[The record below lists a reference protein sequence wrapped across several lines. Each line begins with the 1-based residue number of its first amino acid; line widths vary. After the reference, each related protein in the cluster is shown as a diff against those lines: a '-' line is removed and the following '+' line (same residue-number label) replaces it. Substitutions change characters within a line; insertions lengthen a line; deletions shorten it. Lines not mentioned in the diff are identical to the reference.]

1 MNNHGSTRDASAKET
16 AGWLEA
22 AIAWEVCAS
31 LHRKFCKGKDA
42 LFSTRQADYVRH
54 AEDARKKAQERPDA
68 DEIAV
73 ENYKAKWD
81 AELGRTAMKFV
92 DRAGDVHPGIDG
104 ADRICA
110 EFYKAMC
117 EVIERMPH
125 VQKMSSRTEQ
135 DNEEQ
140 PSVRPTRSLL
150 SPAEQQWI
158 LASPVAISVLMDA
171 IDLNHSKAASVME
184 SDEIPPWPPKRYKEL
199 KALGRSIVARDPDCF
214 EPEVLRTFGFQNQKS
229 PTSSY
234 EELLA
239 AAEESRKTSRELLNA
254 QAKTLN
260 GKWIPID
267 PSWVEPFE
275 TALKAQE
282 RLYAA
287 IDAARASKVGA
298 LVAAKQCL
306 EMGESFRA
314 LRRVVNL
321 LLEARRNLSPE
332 DHELRDQIDRLLRG
346 DAASSTQ
353 GQ

>member
-54 AEDARKKAQERPDA
+54 AEDARKKVQERPSTE
-68 DEIAV
+68 EIAV

-92 DRAGDVHPGIDG
+92 DRAGDLHPGIDD
-104 ADRICA
+104 ADAICA

-117 EVIERMPH
+117 ETIERMPH
-125 VQKMSSRTEQ
+125 IQKMSHSSAREEKAPLTEAYEKLLEAAKESREAGQ
-135 DNEEQ
+135 
-140 PSVRPTRSLL
+140 SLL
-150 SPAEQQWI
+150 S
-158 LASPVAISVLMDA
+158 
-171 IDLNHSKAASVME
+171 
-184 SDEIPPWPPKRYKEL
+184 
-199 KALGRSIVARDPDCF
+199 
-214 EPEVLRTFGFQNQKS
+214 
-229 PTSSY
+229 
-234 EELLA
+234 
-239 AAEESRKTSRELLNA
+239 A

-260 GKWIPID
+260 GKSIPID

-275 TALKAQE
+275 EALE

-287 IDAARASKVGA
+287 IDYASAA
-298 LVAAKQCL
+298 
-306 EMGESFRA
+306 
-314 LRRVVNL
+314 
-321 LLEARRNLSPE
+321 
-332 DHELRDQIDRLLRG
+332 
-346 DAASSTQ
+346 Q

>member
-54 AEDARKKAQERPDA
+54 AEDARKKVQERPSTE
-68 DEIAV
+68 EIAV

-92 DRAGDVHPGIDG
+92 DRAGDVHPGIDD
-104 ADRICA
+104 ADAICA

-117 EVIERMPH
+117 ETIERMPH
-125 VQKMSSRTEQ
+125 IQKMSHSSAREEKAPLTEAYEKLLEAAKESREAGQ
-135 DNEEQ
+135 
-140 PSVRPTRSLL
+140 SLL
-150 SPAEQQWI
+150 S
-158 LASPVAISVLMDA
+158 
-171 IDLNHSKAASVME
+171 
-184 SDEIPPWPPKRYKEL
+184 
-199 KALGRSIVARDPDCF
+199 
-214 EPEVLRTFGFQNQKS
+214 
-229 PTSSY
+229 
-234 EELLA
+234 
-239 AAEESRKTSRELLNA
+239 A

-260 GKWIPID
+260 GKSIPID

-275 TALKAQE
+275 EAVE

-287 IDAARASKVGA
+287 IDYVRAA
-298 LVAAKQCL
+298 
-306 EMGESFRA
+306 
-314 LRRVVNL
+314 
-321 LLEARRNLSPE
+321 
-332 DHELRDQIDRLLRG
+332 
-346 DAASSTQ
+346 Q

>member
-54 AEDARKKAQERPDA
+54 AEDARKKVQERPSTE
-68 DEIAV
+68 EIAV

-92 DRAGDVHPGIDG
+92 DRAGDVHPGIDD
-104 ADRICA
+104 ADRICE

-117 EVIERMPH
+117 EVLERMPH
-125 VQKMSSRTEQ
+125 IQKMSHSSAREEKAPLTE
-135 DNEEQ
+135 
-140 PSVRPTRSLL
+140 
-150 SPAEQQWI
+150 A
-158 LASPVAISVLMDA
+158 
-171 IDLNHSKAASVME
+171 
-184 SDEIPPWPPKRYKEL
+184 
-199 KALGRSIVARDPDCF
+199 
-214 EPEVLRTFGFQNQKS
+214 
-229 PTSSY
+229 Y
-234 EELLA
+234 EKLLA
-239 AAEESRKTSRELLNA
+239 AAKESREANQVLLSA

-260 GKWIPID
+260 GKSIPID

-275 TALKAQE
+275 EAVE

-287 IDAARASKVGA
+287 IDYVRAA
-298 LVAAKQCL
+298 
-306 EMGESFRA
+306 
-314 LRRVVNL
+314 
-321 LLEARRNLSPE
+321 
-332 DHELRDQIDRLLRG
+332 
-346 DAASSTQ
+346 Q

>member
-92 DRAGDVHPGIDG
+92 DRAGDVHPGIDD
-104 ADRICA
+104 ADAICA

-117 EVIERMPH
+117 ETIERMPH
-125 VQKMSSRTEQ
+125 IQKMSHSSAREEKAPLTEAYEKLLEAAKESREAGQ
-135 DNEEQ
+135 
-140 PSVRPTRSLL
+140 SLL
-150 SPAEQQWI
+150 S
-158 LASPVAISVLMDA
+158 
-171 IDLNHSKAASVME
+171 
-184 SDEIPPWPPKRYKEL
+184 
-199 KALGRSIVARDPDCF
+199 
-214 EPEVLRTFGFQNQKS
+214 
-229 PTSSY
+229 
-234 EELLA
+234 
-239 AAEESRKTSRELLNA
+239 A

-260 GKWIPID
+260 GKSIPID

-275 TALKAQE
+275 EALE

-287 IDAARASKVGA
+287 IDHARAA
-298 LVAAKQCL
+298 
-306 EMGESFRA
+306 
-314 LRRVVNL
+314 
-321 LLEARRNLSPE
+321 
-332 DHELRDQIDRLLRG
+332 
-346 DAASSTQ
+346 Q

>member
-54 AEDARKKAQERPDA
+54 AEDARKKVQERPSTE
-68 DEIAV
+68 EIAV

-92 DRAGDVHPGIDG
+92 DRAGDVHPGIDD
-104 ADRICA
+104 ADAICA

-117 EVIERMPH
+117 ETIERMPH
-125 VQKMSSRTEQ
+125 IQKMSHSSAREEKAPLTEAYEKLLEAAKESREAGQ
-135 DNEEQ
+135 
-140 PSVRPTRSLL
+140 SLL
-150 SPAEQQWI
+150 S
-158 LASPVAISVLMDA
+158 
-171 IDLNHSKAASVME
+171 
-184 SDEIPPWPPKRYKEL
+184 
-199 KALGRSIVARDPDCF
+199 
-214 EPEVLRTFGFQNQKS
+214 
-229 PTSSY
+229 
-234 EELLA
+234 
-239 AAEESRKTSRELLNA
+239 A

-260 GKWIPID
+260 GKSIPID

-275 TALKAQE
+275 EALE

-287 IDAARASKVGA
+287 IDYVRAA
-298 LVAAKQCL
+298 
-306 EMGESFRA
+306 
-314 LRRVVNL
+314 
-321 LLEARRNLSPE
+321 
-332 DHELRDQIDRLLRG
+332 
-346 DAASSTQ
+346 Q

>member
-54 AEDARKKAQERPDA
+54 AEDARKKVQERPSTE
-68 DEIAV
+68 EIAV

-92 DRAGDVHPGIDG
+92 DRAGDLHPGIDD
-104 ADRICA
+104 ADAICA

-117 EVIERMPH
+117 ETIERMPH
-125 VQKMSSRTEQ
+125 IQKMSHSSAREEKAPLTEAYEKLLEAAKESREAGQ
-135 DNEEQ
+135 
-140 PSVRPTRSLL
+140 SLL
-150 SPAEQQWI
+150 S
-158 LASPVAISVLMDA
+158 
-171 IDLNHSKAASVME
+171 
-184 SDEIPPWPPKRYKEL
+184 
-199 KALGRSIVARDPDCF
+199 
-214 EPEVLRTFGFQNQKS
+214 
-229 PTSSY
+229 
-234 EELLA
+234 
-239 AAEESRKTSRELLNA
+239 A

-260 GKWIPID
+260 GKSIPID

-275 TALKAQE
+275 EALE

-287 IDAARASKVGA
+287 IDYVRAA
-298 LVAAKQCL
+298 
-306 EMGESFRA
+306 
-314 LRRVVNL
+314 
-321 LLEARRNLSPE
+321 
-332 DHELRDQIDRLLRG
+332 
-346 DAASSTQ
+346 Q

>member
-92 DRAGDVHPGIDG
+92 DRAGDVHPGIDD
-104 ADRICA
+104 ADAICA

-117 EVIERMPH
+117 ETIERMPH
-125 VQKMSSRTEQ
+125 IQKMSHSSAREEKAPLTEAYEKLLEAAKESGEAGQ
-135 DNEEQ
+135 
-140 PSVRPTRSLL
+140 SLL
-150 SPAEQQWI
+150 S
-158 LASPVAISVLMDA
+158 
-171 IDLNHSKAASVME
+171 
-184 SDEIPPWPPKRYKEL
+184 
-199 KALGRSIVARDPDCF
+199 
-214 EPEVLRTFGFQNQKS
+214 
-229 PTSSY
+229 
-234 EELLA
+234 
-239 AAEESRKTSRELLNA
+239 A

-260 GKWIPID
+260 GKSIPID

-275 TALKAQE
+275 AALE

-287 IDAARASKVGA
+287 IDYASAA
-298 LVAAKQCL
+298 
-306 EMGESFRA
+306 
-314 LRRVVNL
+314 
-321 LLEARRNLSPE
+321 
-332 DHELRDQIDRLLRG
+332 
-346 DAASSTQ
+346 Q

>member
-42 LFSTRQADYVRH
+42 LFSTGQADYVRH

-92 DRAGDVHPGIDG
+92 DRAGDVHPGIDD
-104 ADRICA
+104 ADAICA

-117 EVIERMPH
+117 ETIERMPH
-125 VQKMSSRTEQ
+125 IQKMSHSSAREEKAPLTEAYEKLLEAAKESREAGQ
-135 DNEEQ
+135 
-140 PSVRPTRSLL
+140 SLL
-150 SPAEQQWI
+150 S
-158 LASPVAISVLMDA
+158 
-171 IDLNHSKAASVME
+171 
-184 SDEIPPWPPKRYKEL
+184 
-199 KALGRSIVARDPDCF
+199 
-214 EPEVLRTFGFQNQKS
+214 
-229 PTSSY
+229 
-234 EELLA
+234 
-239 AAEESRKTSRELLNA
+239 A

-260 GKWIPID
+260 GKSIPID

-275 TALKAQE
+275 EALE

-287 IDAARASKVGA
+287 IDYARAA
-298 LVAAKQCL
+298 
-306 EMGESFRA
+306 
-314 LRRVVNL
+314 
-321 LLEARRNLSPE
+321 
-332 DHELRDQIDRLLRG
+332 
-346 DAASSTQ
+346 Q

>member
-92 DRAGDVHPGIDG
+92 DRAGDLHPGIDD
-104 ADRICA
+104 ADAICA

-117 EVIERMPH
+117 ETLERMPH
-125 VQKMSSRTEQ
+125 IQKMSHSSAREEKAPLTEAYEKLLEAAKESREAGQ
-135 DNEEQ
+135 
-140 PSVRPTRSLL
+140 SLL
-150 SPAEQQWI
+150 S
-158 LASPVAISVLMDA
+158 
-171 IDLNHSKAASVME
+171 
-184 SDEIPPWPPKRYKEL
+184 
-199 KALGRSIVARDPDCF
+199 
-214 EPEVLRTFGFQNQKS
+214 
-229 PTSSY
+229 
-234 EELLA
+234 
-239 AAEESRKTSRELLNA
+239 A

-260 GKWIPID
+260 GKSIPID

-275 TALKAQE
+275 EAVE

-287 IDAARASKVGA
+287 IDYVRAA
-298 LVAAKQCL
+298 
-306 EMGESFRA
+306 
-314 LRRVVNL
+314 
-321 LLEARRNLSPE
+321 
-332 DHELRDQIDRLLRG
+332 
-346 DAASSTQ
+346 Q

>member
-54 AEDARKKAQERPDA
+54 AEDARKKVQERPSTE
-68 DEIAV
+68 EIAV

-92 DRAGDVHPGIDG
+92 DRAGDLHPGIDD
-104 ADRICA
+104 ADAICA

-117 EVIERMPH
+117 ETIERMPH
-125 VQKMSSRTEQ
+125 IQKMSHSSAREEKAPLTEAYEKLLEAAKESREAGQ
-135 DNEEQ
+135 
-140 PSVRPTRSLL
+140 SLL
-150 SPAEQQWI
+150 S
-158 LASPVAISVLMDA
+158 
-171 IDLNHSKAASVME
+171 
-184 SDEIPPWPPKRYKEL
+184 
-199 KALGRSIVARDPDCF
+199 
-214 EPEVLRTFGFQNQKS
+214 
-229 PTSSY
+229 
-234 EELLA
+234 
-239 AAEESRKTSRELLNA
+239 A

-260 GKWIPID
+260 GKSIPID

-275 TALKAQE
+275 EALE

-287 IDAARASKVGA
+287 IDYARAA
-298 LVAAKQCL
+298 
-306 EMGESFRA
+306 
-314 LRRVVNL
+314 
-321 LLEARRNLSPE
+321 
-332 DHELRDQIDRLLRG
+332 
-346 DAASSTQ
+346 Q

>member
-54 AEDARKKAQERPDA
+54 AEDARKKVQERPSTE
-68 DEIAV
+68 EIAV

-92 DRAGDVHPGIDG
+92 DRAGDLHPGIDD
-104 ADRICA
+104 ADAICA

-117 EVIERMPH
+117 ETIERMPH
-125 VQKMSSRTEQ
+125 IQKMSHSSAREEKAPLTEAYEKLLEAAKESREAGQ
-135 DNEEQ
+135 
-140 PSVRPTRSLL
+140 SLL
-150 SPAEQQWI
+150 S
-158 LASPVAISVLMDA
+158 
-171 IDLNHSKAASVME
+171 
-184 SDEIPPWPPKRYKEL
+184 
-199 KALGRSIVARDPDCF
+199 
-214 EPEVLRTFGFQNQKS
+214 
-229 PTSSY
+229 
-234 EELLA
+234 
-239 AAEESRKTSRELLNA
+239 A

-260 GKWIPID
+260 GKSRPIE

-275 TALKAQE
+275 EALE

-287 IDAARASKVGA
+287 IDYVSAA
-298 LVAAKQCL
+298 
-306 EMGESFRA
+306 
-314 LRRVVNL
+314 
-321 LLEARRNLSPE
+321 
-332 DHELRDQIDRLLRG
+332 
-346 DAASSTQ
+346 Q

>member
-54 AEDARKKAQERPDA
+54 AEDARKKVQERPSTE
-68 DEIAV
+68 EIAV

-92 DRAGDVHPGIDG
+92 DRAGDLHPGIDD
-104 ADRICA
+104 ADAICA

-117 EVIERMPH
+117 ETIERMPH
-125 VQKMSSRTEQ
+125 IQKMSHSSAREEKAPLTE
-135 DNEEQ
+135 
-140 PSVRPTRSLL
+140 
-150 SPAEQQWI
+150 A
-158 LASPVAISVLMDA
+158 
-171 IDLNHSKAASVME
+171 
-184 SDEIPPWPPKRYKEL
+184 
-199 KALGRSIVARDPDCF
+199 
-214 EPEVLRTFGFQNQKS
+214 
-229 PTSSY
+229 Y
-234 EELLA
+234 EKLLA
-239 AAEESRKTSRELLNA
+239 AAKESREANQVLLSA

-260 GKWIPID
+260 GKSIPID

-275 TALKAQE
+275 EALE

-287 IDAARASKVGA
+287 IDYASAA
-298 LVAAKQCL
+298 
-306 EMGESFRA
+306 
-314 LRRVVNL
+314 
-321 LLEARRNLSPE
+321 
-332 DHELRDQIDRLLRG
+332 
-346 DAASSTQ
+346 Q

>member
-54 AEDARKKAQERPDA
+54 AEDARKKVQERPSTE
-68 DEIAV
+68 EIAV

-92 DRAGDVHPGIDG
+92 DRAGDLHPGIDD

-110 EFYKAMC
+110 DFYKAMC
-117 EVIERMPH
+117 ETIERMPH
-125 VQKMSSRTEQ
+125 IQKMSHSSAREEKAPLTEAYEKLLEAAKESREAGQ
-135 DNEEQ
+135 
-140 PSVRPTRSLL
+140 SLL
-150 SPAEQQWI
+150 S
-158 LASPVAISVLMDA
+158 
-171 IDLNHSKAASVME
+171 
-184 SDEIPPWPPKRYKEL
+184 
-199 KALGRSIVARDPDCF
+199 
-214 EPEVLRTFGFQNQKS
+214 
-229 PTSSY
+229 
-234 EELLA
+234 
-239 AAEESRKTSRELLNA
+239 A

-260 GKWIPID
+260 GKSIPID

-275 TALKAQE
+275 EALE

-287 IDAARASKVGA
+287 IDYARAA
-298 LVAAKQCL
+298 
-306 EMGESFRA
+306 
-314 LRRVVNL
+314 
-321 LLEARRNLSPE
+321 
-332 DHELRDQIDRLLRG
+332 
-346 DAASSTQ
+346 Q

>member
-54 AEDARKKAQERPDA
+54 AEDARKKVQERPSTE
-68 DEIAV
+68 EIAV

-92 DRAGDVHPGIDG
+92 DRAGDLHPGIDD
-104 ADRICA
+104 ADAICA

-117 EVIERMPH
+117 ETIERMPH
-125 VQKMSSRTEQ
+125 IQKMSHSSAREEKAPLTE
-135 DNEEQ
+135 
-140 PSVRPTRSLL
+140 
-150 SPAEQQWI
+150 A
-158 LASPVAISVLMDA
+158 
-171 IDLNHSKAASVME
+171 
-184 SDEIPPWPPKRYKEL
+184 
-199 KALGRSIVARDPDCF
+199 
-214 EPEVLRTFGFQNQKS
+214 
-229 PTSSY
+229 Y
-234 EELLA
+234 EKLLA
-239 AAEESRKTSRELLNA
+239 AAKESREANQVLLSA

-260 GKWIPID
+260 GKSIPIE

-275 TALKAQE
+275 EALE

-287 IDAARASKVGA
+287 IDYASAA
-298 LVAAKQCL
+298 
-306 EMGESFRA
+306 
-314 LRRVVNL
+314 
-321 LLEARRNLSPE
+321 
-332 DHELRDQIDRLLRG
+332 
-346 DAASSTQ
+346 Q

>member
-54 AEDARKKAQERPDA
+54 AEDARKKVQERPSTE
-68 DEIAV
+68 EIAV

-92 DRAGDVHPGIDG
+92 DRAGDLHPGIDD
-104 ADRICA
+104 ADAICA

-117 EVIERMPH
+117 ETLERMPH
-125 VQKMSSRTEQ
+125 IQKMSHSSAREEKAPLTEAYEKLLEAAKESREAGQ
-135 DNEEQ
+135 
-140 PSVRPTRSLL
+140 SLL
-150 SPAEQQWI
+150 S
-158 LASPVAISVLMDA
+158 
-171 IDLNHSKAASVME
+171 
-184 SDEIPPWPPKRYKEL
+184 
-199 KALGRSIVARDPDCF
+199 
-214 EPEVLRTFGFQNQKS
+214 
-229 PTSSY
+229 
-234 EELLA
+234 
-239 AAEESRKTSRELLNA
+239 A

-260 GKWIPID
+260 GKSIPID

-275 TALKAQE
+275 EALE

-287 IDAARASKVGA
+287 IDYASAA
-298 LVAAKQCL
+298 
-306 EMGESFRA
+306 
-314 LRRVVNL
+314 
-321 LLEARRNLSPE
+321 
-332 DHELRDQIDRLLRG
+332 
-346 DAASSTQ
+346 Q

>member
-54 AEDARKKAQERPDA
+54 AEDARKKVQERPDA

-92 DRAGDVHPGIDG
+92 DRAGDVHPGIDD
-104 ADRICA
+104 ADRICE

-117 EVIERMPH
+117 EVLERMPH
-125 VQKMSSRTEQ
+125 IQKMSHSSAREEKAPLTEAYEKLLEAAKESREAGQ
-135 DNEEQ
+135 
-140 PSVRPTRSLL
+140 SLL
-150 SPAEQQWI
+150 S
-158 LASPVAISVLMDA
+158 
-171 IDLNHSKAASVME
+171 
-184 SDEIPPWPPKRYKEL
+184 
-199 KALGRSIVARDPDCF
+199 
-214 EPEVLRTFGFQNQKS
+214 
-229 PTSSY
+229 
-234 EELLA
+234 
-239 AAEESRKTSRELLNA
+239 A

-260 GKWIPID
+260 GKSIPID

-275 TALKAQE
+275 EALE

-287 IDAARASKVGA
+287 IDYVRAA
-298 LVAAKQCL
+298 
-306 EMGESFRA
+306 
-314 LRRVVNL
+314 
-321 LLEARRNLSPE
+321 
-332 DHELRDQIDRLLRG
+332 
-346 DAASSTQ
+346 Q

>member
-54 AEDARKKAQERPDA
+54 AEDARKKVQERPSTE
-68 DEIAV
+68 EIAV

-92 DRAGDVHPGIDG
+92 DRAGDLHPGIDD
-104 ADRICA
+104 ADAICA

-117 EVIERMPH
+117 ETIERMPH
-125 VQKMSSRTEQ
+125 IQKMSHSSAREEKAPLTEAYEKLLEAAKESREAGQ
-135 DNEEQ
+135 
-140 PSVRPTRSLL
+140 SLL
-150 SPAEQQWI
+150 S
-158 LASPVAISVLMDA
+158 
-171 IDLNHSKAASVME
+171 
-184 SDEIPPWPPKRYKEL
+184 
-199 KALGRSIVARDPDCF
+199 
-214 EPEVLRTFGFQNQKS
+214 
-229 PTSSY
+229 
-234 EELLA
+234 
-239 AAEESRKTSRELLNA
+239 A

-260 GKWIPID
+260 GKSIPIE

-275 TALKAQE
+275 EALE

-287 IDAARASKVGA
+287 IDYVRAA
-298 LVAAKQCL
+298 
-306 EMGESFRA
+306 
-314 LRRVVNL
+314 
-321 LLEARRNLSPE
+321 
-332 DHELRDQIDRLLRG
+332 
-346 DAASSTQ
+346 Q

>member
-54 AEDARKKAQERPDA
+54 AEDARKKVQERPSTE
-68 DEIAV
+68 EIAV

-92 DRAGDVHPGIDG
+92 DRAGDLHPGIDD
-104 ADRICA
+104 ADAICA

-117 EVIERMPH
+117 ETIERMPH
-125 VQKMSSRTEQ
+125 IQKMSHSSAREEKAPLTEAYEKLLEAAKESREAGQ
-135 DNEEQ
+135 
-140 PSVRPTRSLL
+140 SLL
-150 SPAEQQWI
+150 S
-158 LASPVAISVLMDA
+158 
-171 IDLNHSKAASVME
+171 
-184 SDEIPPWPPKRYKEL
+184 
-199 KALGRSIVARDPDCF
+199 
-214 EPEVLRTFGFQNQKS
+214 
-229 PTSSY
+229 
-234 EELLA
+234 
-239 AAEESRKTSRELLNA
+239 A

-260 GKWIPID
+260 GKSIPIA

-275 TALKAQE
+275 EAVE

-287 IDAARASKVGA
+287 IDYARAA
-298 LVAAKQCL
+298 
-306 EMGESFRA
+306 
-314 LRRVVNL
+314 
-321 LLEARRNLSPE
+321 
-332 DHELRDQIDRLLRG
+332 
-346 DAASSTQ
+346 Q

>member
-54 AEDARKKAQERPDA
+54 AEDARKKVQERPSTE
-68 DEIAV
+68 EIAV

-92 DRAGDVHPGIDG
+92 DRAGDLHPGIDD
-104 ADRICA
+104 ADAICA

-117 EVIERMPH
+117 ETIERMPH
-125 VQKMSSRTEQ
+125 IQKMSHSSAREEKAPLTEAYEKLLEAAKESREAGQ
-135 DNEEQ
+135 
-140 PSVRPTRSLL
+140 SLL
-150 SPAEQQWI
+150 S
-158 LASPVAISVLMDA
+158 
-171 IDLNHSKAASVME
+171 
-184 SDEIPPWPPKRYKEL
+184 
-199 KALGRSIVARDPDCF
+199 
-214 EPEVLRTFGFQNQKS
+214 
-229 PTSSY
+229 
-234 EELLA
+234 
-239 AAEESRKTSRELLNA
+239 A

-260 GKWIPID
+260 GKSIPID

-275 TALKAQE
+275 EAVE

-287 IDAARASKVGA
+287 IDYARAA
-298 LVAAKQCL
+298 
-306 EMGESFRA
+306 
-314 LRRVVNL
+314 
-321 LLEARRNLSPE
+321 
-332 DHELRDQIDRLLRG
+332 
-346 DAASSTQ
+346 Q

>member
-54 AEDARKKAQERPDA
+54 AEDARKKVQERPSTE
-68 DEIAV
+68 EIAV

-92 DRAGDVHPGIDG
+92 DRAGDLHPGIDD
-104 ADRICA
+104 ADAICA

-117 EVIERMPH
+117 ETIERMPH
-125 VQKMSSRTEQ
+125 IQKMSHSSAREEKAPLTEAYEKLLEAAKESREAGQ
-135 DNEEQ
+135 
-140 PSVRPTRSLL
+140 SLL
-150 SPAEQQWI
+150 S
-158 LASPVAISVLMDA
+158 
-171 IDLNHSKAASVME
+171 
-184 SDEIPPWPPKRYKEL
+184 
-199 KALGRSIVARDPDCF
+199 
-214 EPEVLRTFGFQNQKS
+214 
-229 PTSSY
+229 
-234 EELLA
+234 
-239 AAEESRKTSRELLNA
+239 A

-260 GKWIPID
+260 GKSIPIE

-275 TALKAQE
+275 EALE

-287 IDAARASKVGA
+287 IDYARAA
-298 LVAAKQCL
+298 
-306 EMGESFRA
+306 
-314 LRRVVNL
+314 
-321 LLEARRNLSPE
+321 
-332 DHELRDQIDRLLRG
+332 
-346 DAASSTQ
+346 Q

>member
-54 AEDARKKAQERPDA
+54 AEDARKKVQERPSTE
-68 DEIAV
+68 EIAV

-92 DRAGDVHPGIDG
+92 DRAGDLHPGIDD
-104 ADRICA
+104 ADAICA

-117 EVIERMPH
+117 ETIERMPH
-125 VQKMSSRTEQ
+125 IQKMSHSSAREEKAPLTEAYEKLLEAAKESREAGQ
-135 DNEEQ
+135 
-140 PSVRPTRSLL
+140 SLL
-150 SPAEQQWI
+150 S
-158 LASPVAISVLMDA
+158 
-171 IDLNHSKAASVME
+171 
-184 SDEIPPWPPKRYKEL
+184 
-199 KALGRSIVARDPDCF
+199 
-214 EPEVLRTFGFQNQKS
+214 
-229 PTSSY
+229 
-234 EELLA
+234 
-239 AAEESRKTSRELLNA
+239 A

-260 GKWIPID
+260 GKSIPID

-275 TALKAQE
+275 AALKAQE

-287 IDAARASKVGA
+287 IDYASAA
-298 LVAAKQCL
+298 
-306 EMGESFRA
+306 
-314 LRRVVNL
+314 
-321 LLEARRNLSPE
+321 
-332 DHELRDQIDRLLRG
+332 
-346 DAASSTQ
+346 Q

>member
-54 AEDARKKAQERPDA
+54 AEDARKKVQERPSTE
-68 DEIAV
+68 EIAV

-92 DRAGDVHPGIDG
+92 DRAGDVHPGIDD
-104 ADRICA
+104 ADAICA

-125 VQKMSSRTEQ
+125 IQKMSHSSAREEKAPLTEAYEKLLEAAKESREAGQ
-135 DNEEQ
+135 
-140 PSVRPTRSLL
+140 SLL
-150 SPAEQQWI
+150 S
-158 LASPVAISVLMDA
+158 
-171 IDLNHSKAASVME
+171 
-184 SDEIPPWPPKRYKEL
+184 
-199 KALGRSIVARDPDCF
+199 
-214 EPEVLRTFGFQNQKS
+214 
-229 PTSSY
+229 
-234 EELLA
+234 
-239 AAEESRKTSRELLNA
+239 A

-260 GKWIPID
+260 GKSIPID

-275 TALKAQE
+275 EALE

-287 IDAARASKVGA
+287 IDYASAA
-298 LVAAKQCL
+298 
-306 EMGESFRA
+306 
-314 LRRVVNL
+314 
-321 LLEARRNLSPE
+321 
-332 DHELRDQIDRLLRG
+332 
-346 DAASSTQ
+346 Q

>member
-92 DRAGDVHPGIDG
+92 DRAGDVHPGIDD
-104 ADRICA
+104 ADAICA

-117 EVIERMPH
+117 ETIERMPH
-125 VQKMSSRTEQ
+125 IQKMSHSSAREEKAPLTEAYEKLLEAAKESREAGQ
-135 DNEEQ
+135 
-140 PSVRPTRSLL
+140 SLL
-150 SPAEQQWI
+150 S
-158 LASPVAISVLMDA
+158 
-171 IDLNHSKAASVME
+171 
-184 SDEIPPWPPKRYKEL
+184 
-199 KALGRSIVARDPDCF
+199 
-214 EPEVLRTFGFQNQKS
+214 
-229 PTSSY
+229 
-234 EELLA
+234 
-239 AAEESRKTSRELLNA
+239 A

-260 GKWIPID
+260 GKSIPID

-275 TALKAQE
+275 EALE

-287 IDAARASKVGA
+287 IDYARAA
-298 LVAAKQCL
+298 
-306 EMGESFRA
+306 
-314 LRRVVNL
+314 
-321 LLEARRNLSPE
+321 
-332 DHELRDQIDRLLRG
+332 
-346 DAASSTQ
+346 Q

>member
-54 AEDARKKAQERPDA
+54 AEDARKKVQERPSTE
-68 DEIAV
+68 EIAV

-92 DRAGDVHPGIDG
+92 DRAGDLHPGIDD
-104 ADRICA
+104 ADAICA

-117 EVIERMPH
+117 ETIERMPH
-125 VQKMSSRTEQ
+125 IQKMSHSSAREEKAPLTEAYEKLLEAAKESREAGQ
-135 DNEEQ
+135 
-140 PSVRPTRSLL
+140 SLL
-150 SPAEQQWI
+150 S
-158 LASPVAISVLMDA
+158 
-171 IDLNHSKAASVME
+171 
-184 SDEIPPWPPKRYKEL
+184 
-199 KALGRSIVARDPDCF
+199 
-214 EPEVLRTFGFQNQKS
+214 
-229 PTSSY
+229 
-234 EELLA
+234 
-239 AAEESRKTSRELLNA
+239 A

-260 GKWIPID
+260 GKSIPID

-275 TALKAQE
+275 EAVK

-287 IDAARASKVGA
+287 IDYARAA
-298 LVAAKQCL
+298 
-306 EMGESFRA
+306 
-314 LRRVVNL
+314 
-321 LLEARRNLSPE
+321 
-332 DHELRDQIDRLLRG
+332 
-346 DAASSTQ
+346 Q

>member
-54 AEDARKKAQERPDA
+54 AEDSRKKAQERPDA

-117 EVIERMPH
+117 ETIERMPH
-125 VQKMSSRTEQ
+125 IQKMSHSSAREEKAPLTEAYEKLSEAAKESREAGQ
-135 DNEEQ
+135 
-140 PSVRPTRSLL
+140 SLL
-150 SPAEQQWI
+150 S
-158 LASPVAISVLMDA
+158 
-171 IDLNHSKAASVME
+171 
-184 SDEIPPWPPKRYKEL
+184 
-199 KALGRSIVARDPDCF
+199 
-214 EPEVLRTFGFQNQKS
+214 
-229 PTSSY
+229 
-234 EELLA
+234 
-239 AAEESRKTSRELLNA
+239 A

-260 GKWIPID
+260 GKSIPIN

-275 TALKAQE
+275 EAVE

-287 IDAARASKVGA
+287 IDYVRAA
-298 LVAAKQCL
+298 
-306 EMGESFRA
+306 
-314 LRRVVNL
+314 
-321 LLEARRNLSPE
+321 
-332 DHELRDQIDRLLRG
+332 
-346 DAASSTQ
+346 Q

>member
-54 AEDARKKAQERPDA
+54 AEDARKKVQERPSTE
-68 DEIAV
+68 EIAV

-92 DRAGDVHPGIDG
+92 DRAGDLHPGIDD
-104 ADRICA
+104 ADAICA

-117 EVIERMPH
+117 ETIERMPH
-125 VQKMSSRTEQ
+125 IQKMSHSSAREEKAPLTEAYEKLLEAAKESREAGQ
-135 DNEEQ
+135 
-140 PSVRPTRSLL
+140 SLL
-150 SPAEQQWI
+150 S
-158 LASPVAISVLMDA
+158 
-171 IDLNHSKAASVME
+171 
-184 SDEIPPWPPKRYKEL
+184 
-199 KALGRSIVARDPDCF
+199 
-214 EPEVLRTFGFQNQKS
+214 
-229 PTSSY
+229 
-234 EELLA
+234 
-239 AAEESRKTSRELLNA
+239 A

-260 GKWIPID
+260 GKSIPIE

-275 TALKAQE
+275 EALE

-287 IDAARASKVGA
+287 IDYASAA
-298 LVAAKQCL
+298 
-306 EMGESFRA
+306 
-314 LRRVVNL
+314 
-321 LLEARRNLSPE
+321 
-332 DHELRDQIDRLLRG
+332 
-346 DAASSTQ
+346 Q

>member
-22 AIAWEVCAS
+22 AVAWEVCAS

-54 AEDARKKAQERPDA
+54 AEDSRKKAQERPDA

-92 DRAGDVHPGIDG
+92 DRAGDVHPGIDD
-104 ADRICA
+104 ADAICA

-117 EVIERMPH
+117 ETIERMPH
-125 VQKMSSRTEQ
+125 IQKMSHSSAREEKAPLTEAYEKLLEAAKESREAGQ
-135 DNEEQ
+135 
-140 PSVRPTRSLL
+140 SLL
-150 SPAEQQWI
+150 S
-158 LASPVAISVLMDA
+158 
-171 IDLNHSKAASVME
+171 
-184 SDEIPPWPPKRYKEL
+184 
-199 KALGRSIVARDPDCF
+199 
-214 EPEVLRTFGFQNQKS
+214 
-229 PTSSY
+229 
-234 EELLA
+234 
-239 AAEESRKTSRELLNA
+239 A

-260 GKWIPID
+260 GKSIPIN

-275 TALKAQE
+275 EALE

-287 IDAARASKVGA
+287 IDYARAA
-298 LVAAKQCL
+298 
-306 EMGESFRA
+306 
-314 LRRVVNL
+314 
-321 LLEARRNLSPE
+321 
-332 DHELRDQIDRLLRG
+332 
-346 DAASSTQ
+346 Q

>member
-92 DRAGDVHPGIDG
+92 DRAGDLHPGIDD
-104 ADRICA
+104 ADAICA

-117 EVIERMPH
+117 ETLERMPH
-125 VQKMSSRTEQ
+125 IQKMSHSSAREEKAPLTEAYEKLLEAAKESREAGQ
-135 DNEEQ
+135 
-140 PSVRPTRSLL
+140 SLL
-150 SPAEQQWI
+150 S
-158 LASPVAISVLMDA
+158 
-171 IDLNHSKAASVME
+171 
-184 SDEIPPWPPKRYKEL
+184 
-199 KALGRSIVARDPDCF
+199 
-214 EPEVLRTFGFQNQKS
+214 
-229 PTSSY
+229 
-234 EELLA
+234 
-239 AAEESRKTSRELLNA
+239 A

-260 GKWIPID
+260 GKSIPID

-275 TALKAQE
+275 EALE

-287 IDAARASKVGA
+287 IDYASAA
-298 LVAAKQCL
+298 
-306 EMGESFRA
+306 
-314 LRRVVNL
+314 
-321 LLEARRNLSPE
+321 
-332 DHELRDQIDRLLRG
+332 
-346 DAASSTQ
+346 Q

>member
-92 DRAGDVHPGIDG
+92 DRAGDLHPGIDD
-104 ADRICA
+104 ADAICA

-117 EVIERMPH
+117 ETIERMPH
-125 VQKMSSRTEQ
+125 IQKMSHSSAREEKAPLTEAYEKLLEAAKESREASQ
-135 DNEEQ
+135 A
-140 PSVRPTRSLL
+140 LL
-150 SPAEQQWI
+150 S
-158 LASPVAISVLMDA
+158 
-171 IDLNHSKAASVME
+171 
-184 SDEIPPWPPKRYKEL
+184 
-199 KALGRSIVARDPDCF
+199 
-214 EPEVLRTFGFQNQKS
+214 
-229 PTSSY
+229 
-234 EELLA
+234 
-239 AAEESRKTSRELLNA
+239 A

-260 GKWIPID
+260 GKSIPID

-275 TALKAQE
+275 EALE

-287 IDAARASKVGA
+287 IDYVRAA
-298 LVAAKQCL
+298 
-306 EMGESFRA
+306 
-314 LRRVVNL
+314 
-321 LLEARRNLSPE
+321 
-332 DHELRDQIDRLLRG
+332 
-346 DAASSTQ
+346 Q

>member
-54 AEDARKKAQERPDA
+54 AEDARKKVQERPSTE
-68 DEIAV
+68 EIAV

-92 DRAGDVHPGIDG
+92 DRAGDLHPGIDD
-104 ADRICA
+104 ADAICA

-117 EVIERMPH
+117 ETIERMPH
-125 VQKMSSRTEQ
+125 IQKMSHSSAREEKAPLTEAYEKLLEAAKESREASQ
-135 DNEEQ
+135 A
-140 PSVRPTRSLL
+140 LL
-150 SPAEQQWI
+150 S
-158 LASPVAISVLMDA
+158 
-171 IDLNHSKAASVME
+171 
-184 SDEIPPWPPKRYKEL
+184 
-199 KALGRSIVARDPDCF
+199 
-214 EPEVLRTFGFQNQKS
+214 
-229 PTSSY
+229 
-234 EELLA
+234 
-239 AAEESRKTSRELLNA
+239 A

-260 GKWIPID
+260 GKSIPID

-275 TALKAQE
+275 EAVE

-287 IDAARASKVGA
+287 IDYVRAA
-298 LVAAKQCL
+298 
-306 EMGESFRA
+306 
-314 LRRVVNL
+314 
-321 LLEARRNLSPE
+321 
-332 DHELRDQIDRLLRG
+332 
-346 DAASSTQ
+346 Q

>member
-92 DRAGDVHPGIDG
+92 DRAGDLHPGIDD
-104 ADRICA
+104 ADAICA

-117 EVIERMPH
+117 ETIERMPH
-125 VQKMSSRTEQ
+125 IQKMSRSSAREEKAPLTEAYEKLLEAAKESREAGQ
-135 DNEEQ
+135 
-140 PSVRPTRSLL
+140 SLL
-150 SPAEQQWI
+150 S
-158 LASPVAISVLMDA
+158 
-171 IDLNHSKAASVME
+171 
-184 SDEIPPWPPKRYKEL
+184 
-199 KALGRSIVARDPDCF
+199 
-214 EPEVLRTFGFQNQKS
+214 
-229 PTSSY
+229 
-234 EELLA
+234 
-239 AAEESRKTSRELLNA
+239 A

-260 GKWIPID
+260 GKSIPID

-275 TALKAQE
+275 EAVE

-287 IDAARASKVGA
+287 IDYVRAA
-298 LVAAKQCL
+298 
-306 EMGESFRA
+306 
-314 LRRVVNL
+314 
-321 LLEARRNLSPE
+321 
-332 DHELRDQIDRLLRG
+332 
-346 DAASSTQ
+346 Q

>member
-92 DRAGDVHPGIDG
+92 DRAGDLHPGIDD
-104 ADRICA
+104 ADAICA

-117 EVIERMPH
+117 ETIERMPH
-125 VQKMSSRTEQ
+125 IQKMSHSSAREEKAPLTEAYEKLLEAAKESREAGQ
-135 DNEEQ
+135 
-140 PSVRPTRSLL
+140 SLL
-150 SPAEQQWI
+150 S
-158 LASPVAISVLMDA
+158 
-171 IDLNHSKAASVME
+171 
-184 SDEIPPWPPKRYKEL
+184 
-199 KALGRSIVARDPDCF
+199 
-214 EPEVLRTFGFQNQKS
+214 
-229 PTSSY
+229 
-234 EELLA
+234 
-239 AAEESRKTSRELLNA
+239 A

-260 GKWIPID
+260 GKSIPID

-275 TALKAQE
+275 EALE

-287 IDAARASKVGA
+287 IDYASAA
-298 LVAAKQCL
+298 
-306 EMGESFRA
+306 
-314 LRRVVNL
+314 
-321 LLEARRNLSPE
+321 
-332 DHELRDQIDRLLRG
+332 
-346 DAASSTQ
+346 Q